1 MGRLAWLTKRRLI
14 ITGIISVVALV
25 VGFIVF
31 SKKQNETFRADVAA
45 NKLTVGVLPQS
56 NFQHVYYEYNG
67 KRHIVGKDEVSSVS
81 PAVHKNYI
89 VWVEVVEG
97 KGQIVL
103 YNIFDKSKVHL
114 TRSGNNQSPYV
125 WEGRVVWEKWLEQ
138 GPQIYYY
145 DGVSSREVSK
155 VYDSTK
161 PVLEGDVIAYAQEIT
176 TKQWRVIRFDLKNEQ
191 ESIVGSGDATGAWPH
206 FYNGKLRTQA
216 NEYFQW
222 KIGFTGS

>member
-1 MGRLAWLTKRRLI
+1 MVQLKR
-14 ITGIISVVALV
+14 
-25 VGFIVF
+25 F
-31 SKKQNETFRADVAA
+31 SKKRIVIGGVTLTILLISSFLIISKKQSDTFKADVAA
-45 NKLTVGVLPQS
+45 NKLTVGLIPQGD
-56 NFQHVYYEYNG
+56 FQHVYYEHGG
-67 KRHIVGKDEVSSVS
+67 KRHVVGKDEVSSVS
-81 PAVHKNYI
+81 PVVHKEFI
-89 VWVEVVEG
+89 TWVEVVEG
-97 KGQIVL
+97 KGQVVL

-125 WEGRVVWEKWLEQ
+125 WNGKVVWEKWSEQ

-145 DGVSSREVSK
+145 DGAFSKQVSK

-161 PVLEGDVIAYAQEIT
+161 PVLENDVIAFAQQIT
-176 TKQWRVIRFDLKNEQ
+176 TKQWRVVQVDLTKNV
-191 ESIVGSGDATGAWPH
+191 ESIVASGDATSAWPH